1 MVTRILREL
10 DPEASASG
18 SFFFSGLLN
27 VPHRR
32 QNSSL
37 HCSQIISKFVVE
49 HRITLGTV

>member
-32 QNSSL
+32 QNSS
-37 HCSQIISKFVVE
+37 SQIISKFVVE
-49 HRITLGTV
+49 HRSTLGTV

>member
-10 DPEASASG
+10 DPEESASG

-49 HRITLGTV
+49 HRSTLGTV